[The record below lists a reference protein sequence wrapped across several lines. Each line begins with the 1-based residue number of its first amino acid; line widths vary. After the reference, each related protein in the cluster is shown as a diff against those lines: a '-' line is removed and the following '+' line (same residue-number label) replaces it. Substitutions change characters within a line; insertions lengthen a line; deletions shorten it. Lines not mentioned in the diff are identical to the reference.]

1 MPLSFNPNLEQARR
15 RSGLAHRVLV
25 KLKTLGL
32 SDDHDDELAT
42 LCTDIG
48 DLWSSQLVF
57 LEILNRF
64 LEESD
69 NWDSIGDDFAD
80 MLSNVEHISWHIDS
94 LKKPLEILAQYSYS
108 ESNNTE

>member
-1 MPLSFNPNLEQARR
+1 
-15 RSGLAHRVLV
+15 
-25 KLKTLGL
+25 
-32 SDDHDDELAT
+32 
-42 LCTDIG
+42 
-48 DLWSSQLVF
+48 
-57 LEILNRF
+57 
-64 LEESD
+64 D

>member
-1 MPLSFNPNLEQARR
+1 MSLSFNPNLYQARR
-15 RSGLAHRVLV
+15 RSELAHRVLV

-32 SDDHDDELAT
+32 SDDQDDALAT

-64 LEESD
+64 LEKSD
-69 NWDSIGDDFAD
+69 NWDSIGDDLVD

-94 LKKPLEILAQYSYS
+94 LKKPLETLAQYSYS
-108 ESNNTE
+108 ESKNTQ

>member
-1 MPLSFNPNLEQARR
+1 MSLSFTPNLEQARR

-25 KLKTLGL
+25 KLKTMGL
-32 SDDHDDELAT
+32 SDDYDSLAT

-80 MLSNVEHISWHIDS
+80 MLSDVEHISWHIDS

-108 ESNNTE
+108 QSKNTE